1 MSLTNEITAFFKGG
15 TGVAESVYQYDYG
28 RILVLE
34 GIELPAT
41 FDVYFSHA
49 GDEEATPAVGSDLRV
64 AIPNS
69 IISLP
74 GIVTAYIP
82 LHATQSDSEVEY
94 VARFMVIGRAK
105 PVDDGTTEE
114 HNAIAAAIA
123 ALQNYTTNIRNVLA
137 EVLPDE
143 VASQLADLEE
153 DITSQLSV
161 IEDEML
167 AYVREI
173 ATVVVGAV
181 AGHYTINSKDSASSF
196 TVASSKMSVNIN
208 GYTYSAADRIDLYIN
223 GIKLDGSEYSHSNNS
238 GKIQFTL
245 ANYSTNADITALLN
259 TNTLEVEVLKVGE

>member
-28 RILVLE
+28 RILVLD

-82 LHATQSDSEVEY
+82 LHSTQSDSEVEY

-105 PVDDGTTEE
+105 PVDDGTTDE

-123 ALQNYTTNIRNVLA
+123 ALQNYSQTVRSVLA
-137 EVLPDE
+137 EMLPDE
-143 VASQLADLEE
+143 LASQLEDL
-153 DITSQLSV
+153 
-161 IEDEML
+161 EDEML

-181 AGHYTINSKDSASSF
+181 AGHYAINSKDSASSF
-196 TVASSKMSVNIN
+196 TVASSKLNVNIN

-259 TNTLEVEVLKVGE
+259 ANTLEVEVLKVGE